1 MRGRGR
7 GGGVQPCA
15 PIRELEWPLVWN
27 NQPLNIPIFWRL
39 CRKIYRIQV
48 TLSELGAQV
57 KHAYVNFVCRPEI
70 NLKTYFCHVPALPGS
85 LYIWPRPEK
94 RFKAATASEGRNK
107 VSLPLC
113 SSSYSSSSFIL
124 FPLLLLFLYDTGLKK
139 PRLPDINPSYFT
151 VEGDVNRTLAVRA
164 AVRPHRSHSHYTPT
178 PRRCKSFV
186 LEANAWSPASKGSQ
200 ARIINILPDRRLPRY
215 R

>member
-7 GGGVQPCA
+7 GARVQPCA

-39 CRKIYRIQV
+39 RGKTYCIQV
-48 TLSELGAQV
+48 TPSELGAQV
-57 KHAYVNFVCRPEI
+57 KHAYVNFLCADQKSTWRPI
-70 NLKTYFCHVPALPGS
+70 SATSPGS
-85 LYIWPRPEK
+85 LCMCPRPK
-94 RFKAATASEGRNK
+94 KTQKNNK
-107 VSLPLC
+107 GLRPRPWLKKGAKS
-113 SSSYSSSSFIL
+113 
-124 FPLLLLFLYDTGLKK
+124 LLLLPFLLLLLRLTLFFFLYDTGLKK

-200 ARIINILPDRRLPRY
+200 PQIINILPPTDVLPRY